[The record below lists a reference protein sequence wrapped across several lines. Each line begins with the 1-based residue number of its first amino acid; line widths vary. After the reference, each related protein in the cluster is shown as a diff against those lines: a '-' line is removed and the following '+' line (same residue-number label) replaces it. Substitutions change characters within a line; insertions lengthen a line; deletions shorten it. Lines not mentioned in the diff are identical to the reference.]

1 MSESKSMRHLRVTVE
16 LNVIMEAGHA
26 DNLVIEWEDVQ
37 AALQEAI
44 DGTDIYVDG
53 NDARSG
59 ATYAVGYGVDIWE
72 IPRVVDMT
80 ADAVADW
87 VTLVDA
93 TTGAVLTND

>member
-1 MSESKSMRHLRVTVE
+1 MNEGKSMRHLRVTVE
-16 LNVIMEAGHA
+16 LNVIVAAGH
-26 DNLVIEWEDVQ
+26 DGYTVEWEAVQ
-37 AALQEAI
+37 AALQETI

-53 NDARSG
+53 EDDGND
-59 ATYAVGYGVDIWE
+59 VQVQYGVDIWE
-72 IPRVVDMT
+72 IPRAVDMT